1 MPTHRSQSNDN
12 GKNDKKQKTKK
23 QNLTLFIEMDGW
35 WVGKEWMRTA
45 VHK

>member
-1 MPTHRSQSNDN
+1 MPTHKSQSNDN
-12 GKNDKKQKTKK
+12 GKNDKKQ
-23 QNLTLFIEMDGW
+23 NPTLFIEMDGW